1 MTVDLGTLDAPPV
14 KRMSVRFNPEVG
26 LGQIINALIMASGI
40 AYAIVTY
47 ANRVDTTQR
56 DLTSLHQEMVTRF
69 DTVSEQF
76 RGVRLDIANLP
87 DVRAEL
93 VQLGRRMDQAD
104 NRMGAQSN
112 RLEQIQQMTIQNRA
126 DMDNI
131 IRGRAR
137 P

>member
-1 MTVDLGTLDAPPV
+1 MTVDLGTADAPPT

-40 AYAIVTY
+40 AYAIITY

-93 VQLGRRMDQAD
+93 IQLGRRMDQAD

-126 DMDNI
+126 DMDNM
-131 IRGRAR
+131 IRGRGR